1 MDQIIKGRSVTVYIS
16 DDIYVWPAHRREI
29 LDKMKELEEL
39 LYSLETGQTERRG
52 APRYL
57 L

>member
-1 MDQIIKGRSVTVYIS
+1 MIRGRAVTVYIS

-29 LDKMKELEEL
+29 LEKVIELEEL
-39 LYSLETGQTERRG
+39 LYSIETGQTEVRG
-52 APRYL
+52 ASRYL